1 MERRNAADFETR
13 LIPDA
18 LNKRDGVGGYVEAL
32 PKYLPYFLHPLNLK
46 SFPTRSCGILED
58 AALCR
63 KRKQGFPRQIR
74 LSAPAIRESKLRV
87 VAHYWRRNH
96 RY

>member
-1 MERRNAADFETR
+1 MERRSAADYETR

-32 PKYLPYFLHPLNLK
+32 PKYLPHFLHPLLNLK
-46 SFPTRSCGILED
+46 PFPTRFCDILED

-63 KRKQGFPRQIR
+63 KVFARFGFPFLR
-74 LSAPAIRESKLRV
+74 SANPNSA
-87 VAHYWRRNH
+87 
-96 RY
+96 

>member
-32 PKYLPYFLHPLNLK
+32 PKYLPHFLHPLLNLK
-46 SFPTRSCGILED
+46 PFPTRFCGILED
-58 AALCR
+58 AADSAFRSCDLR
-63 KRKQGFPRQIR
+63 IQTPRSCE
-74 LSAPAIRESKLRV
+74 LLNSA
-87 VAHYWRRNH
+87 
-96 RY
+96 